1 MKYNN
6 FRKAVSSLTS
16 QRSDSSLPVVALLTG
31 LAVGAVIGV
40 LFAPERGADIR
51 TKISDK
57 AKDLSDA
64 AKDKLQAVKNKFHS
78 EGHELADL
86 KDEVVDK
93 VKSKARAAEELKDEV
108 IEDAKSKA
116 KDLADDVKA
125 AANEVKN
132 S

>member
-64 AKDKLQAVKNKFHS
+64 AKDKLQSVKNKFHS
-78 EGHELADL
+78 EGHELAEL

-93 VKSKARAAEELKDEV
+93 VKSKAKEVENLKDEV
-108 IEDAKSKA
+108 VDDAKSKA
-116 KDLADDVKA
+116 KDIADDVKA
-125 AANEVKN
+125 VADKAAN